1 MLIDVPKSR
10 PGVRN
15 RFLEAPEEIQWY
27 FEPAAELIDGYPW
40 EVPLAYLFARLERA
54 HIMTL
59 YCGVVKLHRVDSE
72 LAAGAVDRFE
82 NRQQDFRALFENVL
96 GRKFPRSLINK
107 LKDAQTVRN
116 RVLHGKSVEE
126 SGFRKA
132 VIAIIE
138 YAEEFNQ
145 TCFDLGGF
153 RPVGRLQ
160 GFKGAGVSM
169 DKATSRW
176 VLKGIGLPID

>member
-1 MLIDVPKSR
+1 MDVPASR

-15 RFLEAPEEIQWY
+15 RLLRAPEEIQWY
-27 FEPAAELIDGYPW
+27 FTPAAELIENYPW
-40 EVPLAYLFARLERA
+40 QVPLAYLFARLEKA

-72 LAAGAVDRFE
+72 LAAEASDRFE
-82 NRQQDFRALFENVL
+82 NRPADFRVLFENIL
-96 GRKFPRSLINK
+96 GRRFPRSLISK
-107 LKDAQTVRN
+107 LEDAQAVRN

-126 SGFRKA
+126 RDFRKA
-132 VIAIIE
+132 VVAIIE

-145 TCFDLGGF
+145 KCYNLGGF
-153 RPVGRLQ
+153 RPFGPLQ
-160 GFKGAGVSM
+160 GFKGAGASM